1 MVRNG
6 QASACPCVIERKL
19 QVILPQRYWQAS
31 FDDFHG
37 AAHNV
42 AFDWIVNPSDGL
54 FITGAC
60 GTGKT
65 HLAAAIVRHLT
76 VKRVGVAFKRSAD
89 FYREVRELFRTDS
102 EAMEGAIISPL
113 EKARFLIFDDLG
125 AGSLSDCERR
135 YTLELLD
142 TRLNRMRPTVVTSN
156 WSLQE
161 IADKMDDRIASRL
174 SGFAAL
180 ELAGKDRRIAA

>member
-1 MVRNG
+1 MRDG
-6 QASACPCVIERKL
+6 RASACQCVIEGKI
-19 QVILPQRYWQAS
+19 QAALPGRYWKAS
-31 FDDFHG
+31 LVDFQG
-37 AAHNV
+37 ATRDLAD
-42 AFDWIVNPSDGL
+42 DWILNPSDGL
-54 FITGAC
+54 FVTGAC

-76 VKRVGVAFKRSAD
+76 VKRVGVIFKRSAD

-102 EAMEGAIISPL
+102 AATECAIMSPL
-113 EKARFLIFDDLG
+113 EKTRFLIFDDLG

-142 TRLNRMRPTVVTSN
+142 TRLNQMRPTVVTSN
-156 WSLQE
+156 WNLQQ

-174 SGFAAL
+174 AGFVAL
-180 ELAGKDRRIAA
+180 ELAGKDRRIGQ